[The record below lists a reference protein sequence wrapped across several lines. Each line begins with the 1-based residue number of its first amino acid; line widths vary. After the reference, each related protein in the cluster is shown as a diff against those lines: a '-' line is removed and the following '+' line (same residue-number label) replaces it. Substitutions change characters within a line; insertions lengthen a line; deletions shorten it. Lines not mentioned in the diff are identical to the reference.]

1 MAYQATEKTAA
12 NKAYKYQK
20 IINITQ
26 QQIAKA
32 GFASVFMADIAQQ
45 AGIATGT
52 LYCYF
57 ANKQQLCG
65 EVFRIYT
72 EIEVNLVQQLTSQTD
87 KNAIDKL
94 ISAVATFARRAIK
107 SRHLAWSLIAE
118 PLDPAL
124 EAQRLKYRQA
134 YCDIYSA
141 LIEEGIK
148 QQHFRPQNAVISA
161 AAIVGALAESL
172 LGPLAKSAQLPINNE
187 QLISSMVAFCLF
199 ALGAKNDNDSDKT
212 QIINLSRYLK

>member
-1 MAYQATEKTAA
+1 MAYQATKKTAA

-20 IINITQ
+20 IIDITQ

-52 LYCYF
+52 LYRYF

-72 EIEVNLVQQLTSQTD
+72 EIEVNLVQQLANQPD
-87 KNAIDKL
+87 KNPTDKL
-94 ISAVATFARRAIK
+94 INAITSFARRAIK

-124 EAQRLKYRQA
+124 ESQRLKYRQA
-134 YCDIYSA
+134 YCDIYSV
-141 LIEEGIK
+141 LIDEGIK
-148 QQHFRPQNAVISA
+148 QQHFRQQNAAISA

-172 LGPLAKSAQLPINNE
+172 VGPLAKTTPSPIDDKQLINN
-187 QLISSMVAFCLF
+187 IVAFCLF
-199 ALGAKNDNDSDKT
+199 ALGANKHDS
-212 QIINLSRYLK
+212 

>member
-12 NKAYKYQK
+12 NKALKYQK
-20 IINITQ
+20 IIDVTQ

-32 GFASVFMADIAQQ
+32 GFASVFMANIAQQ

-52 LYCYF
+52 LYRYF

-72 EIEVNLVQQLTSQTD
+72 KIEVNLVQQLAAQPN
-87 KNAIDKL
+87 KNPVDKL
-94 ISAVATFARRAIK
+94 VDAITTFAHRAIK

-124 EAQRLKYRQA
+124 ESQRLKYRQA
-134 YCDIYSA
+134 YCDIYRI

-148 QQHFRPQNAVISA
+148 QQYFRPQNAAISA

-172 LGPLAKSAQLPINNE
+172 ISPLAKTTQSPIDDE
-187 QLISSMVAFCLF
+187 QLISNIVAFCLF
-199 ALGAKNDNDSDKT
+199 ALGAKNDGNSHNSSNK
-212 QIINLSRYLK
+212 S

>member
-20 IINITQ
+20 IIDITQ
-26 QQIAKA
+26 QQITKA

-52 LYCYF
+52 LYRYF
-57 ANKQQLCG
+57 ANKQALCG

-72 EIEVNLVQQLTSQTD
+72 EIEVNLVQQLANQAD
-87 KNAIDKL
+87 KNPTDKL
-94 ISAVATFARRAIK
+94 INAITTFAHRAIK

-124 EAQRLKYRQA
+124 ESQRLKYRQA
-134 YCDIYSA
+134 YCDIYRI
-141 LIEEGIK
+141 LIEEGIE
-148 QQHFRPQNAVISA
+148 QQHFRRQNAAISA

-172 LGPLAKSAQLPINNE
+172 VGPLAKSTKSTQSPVDDQ
-187 QLISSMVAFCLF
+187 QLISNIVAFCLF
-199 ALGAKNDNDSDKT
+199 ALGANSTDKT
-212 QIINLSRYLK
+212 LTKF